1 MEKGVERIDYVVHR
15 NSKSGAA
22 EAGVNCPP
30 DFAIICSNENKSKNN
45 YYSLPSRLGWANNDL
60 RHF

>member
-22 EAGVNCPP
+22 EAGGREVNCPP
-30 DFAIICSNENKSKNN
+30 DFASIVMKTKVKITITLC
-45 YYSLPSRLGWANNDL
+45 PPD
-60 RHF
+60 